1 MRKYKGAQS
10 RPSHSRKRSFGKTK
24 PNFRSLVKQEK
35 DDFLNMHG
43 ARIKIENP
51 ALYYS
56 IIGRKLPKKYQNQ
69 FSETKPTPSAITPV
83 KVPEKTPEEIAKEL
97 EVKRIKEEK
106 ARALREEKIKQEA
119 IRRKNQEAVARERK
133 YVFWCNAYEQGNY
146 RSIHSEE
153 YKSKTEKK
161 YEYY

>member
-51 ALYYS
+51 PLYYS
-56 IIGRKLPKKYQNQ
+56 IIGRKLPKKHQNQ
-69 FSETKPTPSAITPV
+69 FSETKPTASVITPV
-83 KVPEKTPEEIAKEL
+83 KVPEKSAEEIAKEI
-97 EVKRIKEEK
+97 EAKRIKEEK
-106 ARALREEKIKQEA
+106 TKALREEKIKQEA

>member
-51 ALYYS
+51 PLYYS

-69 FSETKPTPSAITPV
+69 FSETKPTPSVITPV
-83 KVPEKTPEEIAKEL
+83 KVPEKSAEEIAKEL
-97 EVKRIKEEK
+97 EAKRIKEEK

-119 IRRKNQEAVARERK
+119 IRRKNQEAVARERR
-133 YVFWCNAYEQGNY
+133 YVFWCNAYEQSNY

>member
-10 RPSHSRKRSFGKTK
+10 RPSNSRKRSFGKTK

-35 DDFLNMHG
+35 DDFLNLHG

-69 FSETKPTPSAITPV
+69 FSETKPTPSVITPV
-83 KVPEKTPEEIAKEL
+83 KVPEKSVEEIAKEL
-97 EVKRIKEEK
+97 KAKKIKEEK
-106 ARALREEKIKQEA
+106 ARVLREEKIKQEA

-133 YVFWCNAYEQGNY
+133 YVFWCDAYTQGNY
-146 RSIHSEE
+146 RNIHSEE

>member
-1 MRKYKGAQS
+1 M
-10 RPSHSRKRSFGKTK
+10 
-24 PNFRSLVKQEK
+24 
-35 DDFLNMHG
+35 
-43 ARIKIENP
+43 
-51 ALYYS
+51 
-56 IIGRKLPKKYQNQ
+56 
-69 FSETKPTPSAITPV
+69 
-83 KVPEKTPEEIAKEL
+83 
-97 EVKRIKEEK
+97 KEEK

-119 IRRKNQEAVARERK
+119 IRRRNEEAVARERR